1 LDTHASQT
9 NPASGTA
16 KSVSYQ
22 ITGMHCGGCVNKVE
36 KTLLGFAT
44 QVKVTLDPA
53 QAVMSEPKADIVELN
68 RALANI
74 GDYKLNVITPATLT
88 KTPSNS
94 VAPDDASWLT
104 TYQPLLLIIGY
115 ILITTIAIELTQTN
129 SDLSQ
134 FSMHRWMMNFMAGFF
149 LVFSFFKL
157 LNIKAFA
164 SSYAMYDLL
173 AQRIP
178 SYGLIYPFIELALGL
193 AYLLQWQPTITNTIT
208 LVVMAFSSLGVIRAV
223 FNKQKIRC
231 ACLGSVFNL
240 PMSTIT
246 IIEDL
251 TMAGMAAWMLV

>member
-1 LDTHASQT
+1 
-9 NPASGTA
+9 
-16 KSVSYQ
+16 
-22 ITGMHCGGCVNKVE
+22 MNKVE
-36 KTLLGFAT
+36 KTLSSFAA

-53 QAVMSEPKADIVELN
+53 QAVMYEPSADIIELN
-68 RALANI
+68 QALANI
-74 GDYKLNVITPATLT
+74 GDYKLSITTPANLANA
-88 KTPSNS
+88 PSNS
-94 VAPDDASWLT
+94 VVPDGAANWLT
-104 TYQPLLLIIGY
+104 TYYPLLLIIGY
-115 ILITTIAIELTQTN
+115 ILLTTVAIELTQTN
-129 SDLSQ
+129 GDLSQ

-157 LNIKAFA
+157 INIKAFA

-173 AQRIP
+173 AQRFP

-193 AYLLQWQPTITNTIT
+193 AYVLHWQPTITNTIT
-208 LVVMAFSSLGVIRAV
+208 LLVMAFSSLGVIRAV

-251 TMAGMAAWMLV
+251 TMAGMAAWMLI

>member
-1 LDTHASQT
+1 LNTHASQANT
-9 NPASGTA
+9 APSTA

-22 ITGMHCGGCVNKVE
+22 ITGMHCGGCVSKVE
-36 KTLLGFAT
+36 KILSSFAT

-53 QAVMSEPKADIVELN
+53 QAVMSEPKADIIQLN
-68 RALANI
+68 QALANI
-74 GDYKLNVITPATLT
+74 GDYKLSVATPVTLT
-88 KTPSNS
+88 QTPSNS
-94 VAPDDASWLT
+94 VAPDSESWLT

-129 SDLSQ
+129 NDLSQ

-178 SYGLIYPFIELALGL
+178 SYGFIYPFIELVLGL
-193 AYLLQWQPTITNTIT
+193 SYVLHWQPTITNTIT

-223 FNKQKIRC
+223 LNKQKIRC